1 MSIFIK
7 DGIPHIRRG
16 DSGDLTVPI
25 TVQEDDGSPKVPY
38 ELQDG
43 DELTLTI
50 RERAESESPVL
61 LQLHSITGTFIF
73 DPADTTSIPAGK
85 YSFDVQL
92 TMADGSV
99 HTLIPK
105 TGDKHYEKETNWKNF
120 CIEAEVTR

>member
-1 MSIFIK
+1 MSIFIR

-16 DSGDLTVPI
+16 DSGDLVVPI
-25 TVQEDDGSPKVPY
+25 TIQEDDGAPKVPY

-50 RERAESESPVL
+50 RERAESDSPIL
-61 LQLHSITGTFIF
+61 LQLHSLTGSFVF
-73 DPADTTSIPAGK
+73 DPQDTADIPVGK

-92 TMADGSV
+92 TMADGEI
-99 HTLIPK
+99 HTIIPK
-105 TGDKHYEKETNWKNF
+105 TGDAQYEKERNWKNF

>member
-61 LQLHSITGTFIF
+61 LQLHSLTGSFTFN
-73 DPADTTSIPAGK
+73 PQDTKNIPVGK

-92 TMADGSV
+92 TMAGGEI
-99 HTLIPK
+99 HTVIPR
-105 TGDKHYEKETNWKNF
+105 TGDENYEKERNWKNF
-120 CIEAEVTR
+120 CIEAEVTH